1 MNFRNLPETLLAAVC
16 ACQGPASPDRP
27 GGPLDVSRLTE
38 QAENFHGKAVH
49 ARGLVA
55 SVCREE
61 GCFIDLVPSAGKGE
75 GVLVSPR
82 HEAFS
87 FPNDS
92 VGKIAV
98 VKGTFY
104 GKVYP
109 LSRLDKWHGQGWR
122 DGEKKMPPFAQV
134 FRIEADSVTFEEA
147 AGRVEIE
154 ESPLAAF
161 SSPLIDLGRMEF
173 EAAGMGTGRK
183 CLEPG
188 ESMPEHSTGP
198 YHELL
203 FGIEG
208 ELNVRMHGRPGD
220 IKLAPGQA
228 FYVPPG
234 TEHGLSNKGSGKAC
248 YIFVY
253 SMPEAAEE
261 AEGQ

>member
-1 MNFRNLPETLLAAVC
+1 MNFRNLPVTLLAAVC

-27 GGPLDVSRLTE
+27 GGPLDVSRLTG
-38 QAENFHGKAVH
+38 QPGNFHGKAVH

-55 SVCREE
+55 SVCLEE
-61 GCFIDLVPSAGKGE
+61 GRFIDLLPSSGKGE

-82 HEAFS
+82 HEALRFS
-87 FPNDS
+87 KDG

-109 LSRLDKWHGQGWR
+109 FSRLEKWHQQGWR
-122 DGEKKMPPFAQV
+122 AGEKKMPPFAGV
-134 FRIEADSVTFEEA
+134 FRIEADSVTFEEP
-147 AGRVEIE
+147 AGKVEIE
-154 ESPLAAF
+154 QIPLIAH
-161 SSPLIDLGRMEF
+161 SSPLIDLDRMEF

-188 ESMPEHSTGP
+188 ESMHEHSTGP

-203 FGIEG
+203 FGLEG
-208 ELNVRMHGRPGD
+208 ELTVRIHGKPGE
-220 IKLAPGQA
+220 IKLAPDRA
-228 FYVPPG
+228 CYVPPG
-234 TEHGLSNKGSGKAC
+234 TEHHLTNKGSGKAC

-253 SMPEAAEE
+253 AMPEAGE
-261 AEGQ
+261 AGL